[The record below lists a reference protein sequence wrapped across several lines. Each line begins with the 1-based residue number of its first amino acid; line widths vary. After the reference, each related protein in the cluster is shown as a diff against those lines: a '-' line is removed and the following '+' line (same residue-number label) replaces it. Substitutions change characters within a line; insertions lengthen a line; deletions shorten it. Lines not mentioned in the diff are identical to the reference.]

1 MLSLTFKNLWSRK
14 WRSFMTALAVIFGI
28 ALVAGTYVLTDTT
41 NAAFKEIFTE
51 SNKNVDVTI
60 TAKEQVKQEDGSTP
74 AFSAGLLKKVD
85 AVPGVSQAA
94 GSIFT
99 AGAILDENGDS
110 TGSSFS
116 PQFISSTQPPDLESL
131 DYIDGHPPRGPTE
144 VTLDKAAFDRSDLKI
159 GDPLRLV
166 STGPAKTF
174 RIVGV
179 TQLGGA
185 SFGGASI
192 AQVTLPQAQKLTGK
206 VGQFDQISVAGDSGT
221 SPESLRDSIR
231 KVMPESVRVETGEE
245 NADRNASDI
254 KDNLSFLTIALLA
267 FAGISL
273 FVGSFVIFNVFSITV
288 AQRIREFGMLR
299 TLGASRRQIL
309 RSVLI
314 EGLLIGRFGSLMGI
328 LVGLALAKGL
338 SALLNLLGASLP
350 STALVVESRTIIV
363 SLVVGVGVT
372 LISSIIPAIRST
384 RVPPI
389 AALSE
394 SAELGGK
401 KHVLVRSIIAI
412 VLALV
417 GAGLIASVLISGADG
432 GSAAGQLGAGA
443 VLIVI
448 AISIFSPQIV
458 KPMASI
464 IGAPLQKI
472 GGLTGRLA
480 RENSQRKPSRT
491 AVTSAA
497 LMIGLALISFVTIFA
512 SGINSSISKVLEEN
526 ITAEITLQGPGGFL
540 DIPSGAVKAAAK
552 VPGVEAAS
560 GLAIT
565 QAKVDGDSVQ
575 VSGIQPATADDV
587 FDFEKKDG
595 GTQSF
600 ADLKPG
606 EAVIADGFASKQ
618 DLSEGDTFEVL
629 SKIGKTTELTVTGI
643 LSDDSLG
650 LAGDVVVDKSLMV
663 PDFGVKTDLNGFIK
677 VADGASPDKVQDD
690 VKVALDKA
698 YPTVDVLNQ
707 SEVKDNQR
715 KQIDGLLAL
724 IYVLLALAIIV
735 SLVGIIV
742 TLILSIYERT
752 RELGMLRAIG
762 MSRRQVRRMIRY
774 EAVITAVIGAV
785 AGLILGVIFAF
796 LIGIPLKS
804 DGFSLSYPVGQLF
817 VILVL
822 TALAGVLAAVYPARK
837 ASKLDVLEAVSYE

>member
-1 MLSLTFKNLWSRK
+1 
-14 WRSFMTALAVIFGI
+14 
-28 ALVAGTYVLTDTT
+28 
-41 NAAFKEIFTE
+41 
-51 SNKNVDVTI
+51 
-60 TAKEQVKQEDGSTP
+60 
-74 AFSAGLLKKVD
+74 
-85 AVPGVSQAA
+85 
-94 GSIFT
+94 
-99 AGAILDENGDS
+99 
-110 TGSSFS
+110 
-116 PQFISSTQPPDLESL
+116 
-131 DYIDGHPPRGPTE
+131 
-144 VTLDKAAFDRSDLKI
+144 
-159 GDPLRLV
+159 
-166 STGPAKTF
+166 
-174 RIVGV
+174 
-179 TQLGGA
+179 
-185 SFGGASI
+185 
-192 AQVTLPQAQKLTGK
+192 
-206 VGQFDQISVAGDSGT
+206 
-221 SPESLRDSIR
+221 
-231 KVMPESVRVETGEE
+231 
-245 NADRNASDI
+245 
-254 KDNLSFLTIALLA
+254 
-267 FAGISL
+267 
-273 FVGSFVIFNVFSITV
+273 
-288 AQRIREFGMLR
+288 MLR

-314 EGLLIGRFGSLMGI
+314 EGLLIGLFGSLMGI

-372 LISSIIPAIRST
+372 LVSSIIPAIRST

-448 AISIFSPQIV
+448 AIFSPQIV

-526 ITAEITLQGPGGFL
+526 ITAEITLSGPGGFL
-540 DIPSGAVKAAAK
+540 DIPSGAVKAAAE
-552 VPGVEAAS
+552 VPGVQAAS
-560 GLAIT
+560 GLAVT
-565 QAKVDGDSVQ
+565 QAKVDGDTAQ
-575 VSGIQPATADDV
+575 VSGIEPSTADDV

-606 EAVIADGFASKQ
+606 EAVIADGFASKH

-629 SKIGKTTELTVTGI
+629 SKIGKTTKLTVTGI

-677 VADGASPDKVQDD
+677 VADGDNVDKVQDE

-804 DGFSLSYPVGQLF
+804 DGFALSYPVGQLF

-822 TALAGVLAAVYPARK
+822 TALAGVLAAIYPARK

>member
-74 AFSAGLLKKVD
+74 AFSANLLKKVD
-85 AVPGVSQAA
+85 AVSGVSQAA

-131 DYIDGHPPRGPTE
+131 DYIDGHPPRGPSE

-231 KVMPESVRVETGEE
+231 KVMPQSVRVETGEE

-254 KDNLSFLTIALLA
+254 KDNLGFLTIALLA

-314 EGLLIGRFGSLMGI
+314 EGLLIGLFGSLMGI

-372 LISSIIPAIRST
+372 LVSSIIPAIRST

-448 AISIFSPQIV
+448 AIFSPQIV

-526 ITAEITLQGPGGFL
+526 ITAEITLSGPGGFL
-540 DIPSGAVKAAAK
+540 DIPSGAVKAAAE
-552 VPGVEAAS
+552 VPGVQAAS
-560 GLAIT
+560 GLAVT
-565 QAKVDGDSVQ
+565 QAKVDGDTAQ
-575 VSGIQPATADDV
+575 VSGIEPSTADDV

-606 EAVIADGFASKQ
+606 EAVIADGFASKH

-629 SKIGKTTELTVTGI
+629 SKIGKTTKLTVTGI

-677 VADGASPDKVQDD
+677 VADGDNIDKVQDE

-804 DGFSLSYPVGQLF
+804 DGFALSYPVGQLF

-822 TALAGVLAAVYPARK
+822 TALAGVLAAIYPARK

>member
-74 AFSAGLLKKVD
+74 AFSANLLKKVD
-85 AVPGVSQAA
+85 AVSGVSQAA

-131 DYIDGHPPRGPTE
+131 DYIDGHPPRGPSE

-231 KVMPESVRVETGEE
+231 KVMPQSVRVETGEE

-254 KDNLSFLTIALLA
+254 KDNLGFLTIALLA

-314 EGLLIGRFGSLMGI
+314 EGLLIGLFGSLMGI

-372 LISSIIPAIRST
+372 LVSSIIPAIRST

-448 AISIFSPQIV
+448 AIFSPQIV

-526 ITAEITLQGPGGFL
+526 ITAEITLSGPGGFL
-540 DIPSGAVKAAAK
+540 DIPSGAVKAAAE
-552 VPGVEAAS
+552 VPGVQAAS
-560 GLAIT
+560 GLAVT
-565 QAKVDGDSVQ
+565 QAKVDGDTAQ
-575 VSGIQPATADDV
+575 VSGIEPSTADDV

-606 EAVIADGFASKQ
+606 EAVIADGFASKH

-629 SKIGKTTELTVTGI
+629 SKIGKTTKLTVTGI

-677 VADGASPDKVQDD
+677 VADGDNVDKVQDE

-804 DGFSLSYPVGQLF
+804 DGFALSYPVGQLF

-822 TALAGVLAAVYPARK
+822 TALAGVLAAIYPARK

>member
-1 MLSLTFKNLWSRK
+1 LLSLTFKNLWSRK

-74 AFSAGLLKKVD
+74 AFSANLLKKVD
-85 AVPGVSQAA
+85 AVSGVSQAA

-131 DYIDGHPPRGPTE
+131 DYIDGHPPRGPSE

-231 KVMPESVRVETGEE
+231 KVMPQSVRVETGEE

-254 KDNLSFLTIALLA
+254 KDNLGFLTIALLA

-314 EGLLIGRFGSLMGI
+314 EGLLIGLFGSLMGI

-372 LISSIIPAIRST
+372 LVSSIIPAIRST

-448 AISIFSPQIV
+448 AIFSPQIV

-526 ITAEITLQGPGGFL
+526 ITAEITLSGPGGFL
-540 DIPSGAVKAAAK
+540 DIPSGAVKAAAE
-552 VPGVEAAS
+552 VPGVQAAS
-560 GLAIT
+560 GLAVT
-565 QAKVDGDSVQ
+565 QAKVDGDTAQ
-575 VSGIQPATADDV
+575 VSGIEPSTADDV

-606 EAVIADGFASKQ
+606 EAVIADGFASKH

-629 SKIGKTTELTVTGI
+629 SKIGKTTKLTVTGI

-677 VADGASPDKVQDD
+677 VADGDNIDKVQDE

-804 DGFSLSYPVGQLF
+804 DGFALSYPVGQLF

-822 TALAGVLAAVYPARK
+822 TALAGVLAAIYPARK

>member
-74 AFSAGLLKKVD
+74 AFSANLLKKVD
-85 AVPGVSQAA
+85 AVSGVSQAA

-221 SPESLRDSIR
+221 SPESLRDSIT
-231 KVMPESVRVETGEE
+231 KVMPQSVRVETGEE

-254 KDNLSFLTIALLA
+254 KDNLGFLTIALLA

-314 EGLLIGRFGSLMGI
+314 EGLLIGLFGSLMGI

-448 AISIFSPQIV
+448 AIFSPQIV

-464 IGAPLQKI
+464 IGVPLQKI

-526 ITAEITLQGPGGFL
+526 ITAEITLSGPGGFL
-540 DIPSGAVKAAAK
+540 DIPSGAVKAAAE
-552 VPGVEAAS
+552 VPGVQAAS
-560 GLAIT
+560 GLAVT
-565 QAKVDGDSVQ
+565 QAKVDGDTAQ
-575 VSGIQPATADDV
+575 VSGIEPSTADDV

-606 EAVIADGFASKQ
+606 EAVVADGFASKH

-629 SKIGKTTELTVTGI
+629 SKIGKSTKLTVTGI

-677 VADGASPDKVQDD
+677 VADGDNIDKVQDE

-804 DGFSLSYPVGQLF
+804 DGFALSYPVGQLF

-822 TALAGVLAAVYPARK
+822 TALAGVLAAIYPARK